1 MFMKPS
7 DEQIKRFI
15 HSDSMALFYK
25 TLKVS
30 PLRLCGPKS
39 GGLLDPAVAAANATA
54 ALAELDLN

>member
-1 MFMKPS
+1 MSKS
-7 DEQIKRFI
+7 KDLFI
-15 HSDSMALFYK
+15 RSQLGLVSMALFYK
-25 TLKVS
+25 TLKAS